1 MYAYGGAIFI
11 FFSVRPIAGKLT
23 IRLFA
28 TAHETQTT
36 QTVNKLS
43 FGATREDSQGLVASY
58 ALAGSLSCPVPGAG
72 PGALAIN
79 LRG

>member
-1 MYAYGGAIFI
+1 MHAYGGAIFI
-11 FFSVRPIAGKLT
+11 FLVRPIAGKLT

-28 TAHETQTT
+28 TAHEAQTT

-43 FGATREDSQGLVASY
+43 FGATREYSQGLVASY
-58 ALAGSLSCPVPGAG
+58 ASAGILSCPVPGAG
-72 PGALAIN
+72 PRDLAVD